1 MKKLLL
7 GGLAFIAF
15 ALGSPALA
23 ADLPA
28 EPLYKSSPLIV
39 PVYDWTGFYV
49 GIDGGWSF
57 GKSSTVFTVT
67 GFAPE
72 SISPH
77 MDNWV
82 VGGEA
87 GYNWQFARNFV
98 AGIEADLQAT
108 GEEGT
113 GTALPLI
120 TTGCTLGILC
130 TTTTTNVGLDQ
141 RLRWFGTARAR
152 LGFLPFDHL
161 LLYATGGA
169 AFGEIESTTSVT
181 TGTVTTLLGFP
192 VSASSNVATE
202 TATTT
207 RAGWTV
213 GGGAEWVLSGG
224 WTAKLE
230 YLYIDLGNVGYT
242 LVDAAA
248 ATTVGTSSH
257 ITENIVRVGINYRF
271 GGPVVASY

>member
-28 EPLYKSSPLIV
+28 DPLYKSSPLIV

-49 GIDGGWSF
+49 GVDGGWSF
-57 GKSSTVFTVT
+57 GKSSTDFTVT

-77 MDNWV
+77 MNNWV

-87 GYNWQFARNFV
+87 GYNWQFSRNFV

-113 GTALPLI
+113 GIAPTLI
-120 TTGCTLGILC
+120 TPGCIPGILC
-130 TTTTTNVGLDQ
+130 TTTNVGIDQ

-181 TGTVTTLLGFP
+181 TNTSSILPFL
-192 VSASSNVATE
+192 ASSNVATE

-207 RAGWTV
+207 RAGWTA

-230 YLYIDLGNVGYT
+230 YLYVDLGNVGYT
-242 LVDAAA
+242 LVNTVT

-257 ITENIVRVGINYRF
+257 FTDNIVRVGINYRF